1 MSQRQKFLAQLL
13 SAQNSSN
20 LDFAALVNLLLFL
33 GFEQRI
39 RGSHHLF
46 TKTVIEEIIN
56 LQPANGSSVKPYQAK
71 QVRAVLLKY
80 HSTLGLETI

>member
-13 SAQNSSN
+13 NTQNPAN
-20 LDFAALVNLLLFL
+20 LDFAALVNLLAFL

-46 TKTVIEEIIN
+46 TKAGIEEIIN
-56 LQPANGSSVKPYQAK
+56 IQPAVGNSVKLYQAK
-71 QVRAVLLKY
+71 QVRVVLLKY
-80 HSTLGLETI
+80 HAMLGLDII

>member
-13 SAQNSSN
+13 NAQNPAN
-20 LDFAALVNLLLFL
+20 LDFASLVNLLVFL

-46 TKTVIEEIIN
+46 SRNGIEEIIN
-56 LQPANGSSVKPYQAK
+56 LQPAIGNSVKPYQAK
-71 QVRAVLLKY
+71 QVRIILLKH